1 MAVLE
6 NLEPKNVFH
15 FFEELTK
22 IPHGTFHTKQISDY
36 CVAFAK
42 ERGLEVM
49 QDDVNNVVI
58 KKPATAGYEDSE
70 PVIIQGHLDMVCVK
84 TPESSHDFEKDALQL
99 FVEDGYIGAKDTS
112 LGGDDGIAIAMAM
125 AVLDSSELEHP
136 PIEAVFTVD
145 EETGMGGAHAIDL
158 SVLKGKMLINM
169 DSEEEG
175 VLTTGCA
182 GGIEYETTIPV
193 HKEERQ
199 GTLIHV
205 RLHGLIG
212 GHSGSEIH
220 LQRGNAHKMMGRLLY
235 RLAAR
240 TDLRLTEVY
249 GGSVAN
255 VIAQEC
261 RAGIL
266 VPREDQ
272 DKCMELI
279 KEMEQIWKDEFMGEE
294 PGLCVDCK
302 IEEEAKTEAFD
313 CDSTKRV
320 IGYLLICPNGM
331 IEYSRKLKGLV
342 ETSLNVGAVRSEA
355 DAVKALFQ
363 IRSSV
368 ESRKQQLMEQL
379 EQCSAAFGGQGE
391 KMGEYP
397 AWQYKEDSRLRPLMI
412 DTYKDLFG
420 KEPIVFTIHAG
431 LECGLFL
438 GKRPDLD
445 CVSCGPNVPSVHSV
459 NERLDIAST
468 QRTWKYLTEILRR
481 CR

>member
-6 NLEPKNVFH
+6 NLEPKSVFH

-22 IPHGTFHTKQISDY
+22 IPHGTFHTKEISDY

-42 ERGLEVM
+42 ERNLEVI
-49 QDDVNNVVI
+49 QDKANNVII
-58 KKPATAGYEDSE
+58 KKPGSKGYEDCE

-84 TPESSHDFEKDALQL
+84 TPDSSHDFSKDPLKL

-125 AVLDSSELEHP
+125 AVLDSNDLAHP

-145 EETGMGGAHAIDL
+145 EETGMGGALAIDL

-193 HKEERQ
+193 KKEERK
-199 GTLIHV
+199 GTLVHV

-235 RLAAR
+235 RLAAQ
-240 TDLRLTEVY
+240 TELNLTEVY

-255 VIAQEC
+255 VISQEC
-261 RAGIL
+261 KAGIL
-266 VPREDQ
+266 IPEENL
-272 DKCMELI
+272 DKSLAVI
-279 KEMEQIWKDEFMGEE
+279 REMEQIWNDEFMGEE
-294 PGLCVDCK
+294 PGLRVDC
-302 IEEEAKTEAFD
+302 ETEKNAEVSVFD
-313 CDSTKRV
+313 AESTKRV
-320 IGYLLICPNGM
+320 IGYLMICPNGM
-331 IEYSRKLKGLV
+331 VEYSRKLKGLV
-342 ETSLNVGAVRSEA
+342 ETSLNIGVVRCEDDS
-355 DAVKALFQ
+355 VKTLYQ

-368 ESRKQQLMEQL
+368 ESRKRQLMEQL
-379 EQCSAAFGGQGE
+379 EQCASLVGGKGE
-391 KMGEYP
+391 KMSEYP

-420 KEPIVFTIHAG
+420 EEPAVSTIHAG

-438 GKRPDLD
+438 GKRSDLD

-481 CR
+481 CK

>member
-6 NLEPKNVFH
+6 NLEPKNVFC

-42 ERGLEVM
+42 ERGLEVI
-49 QDDVNNVVI
+49 QDDVNNVII
-58 KKPATAGYEDSE
+58 KKPATAGYEGSE

-84 TPESSHDFEKDALQL
+84 TPESSHDFEKDALEL
-99 FVEDGYIGAKDTS
+99 FVEDGYIGARNTS
-112 LGGDDGIAIAMAM
+112 LGGDDGIAVAMAM
-125 AVLDSSELEHP
+125 AVLDSNELEHP

-182 GGIEYETTIPV
+182 GGIEYETTLPV
-193 HKEERQ
+193 HKEEKQ
-199 GTLIHV
+199 GTLIHI
-205 RLHGLIG
+205 RLHGLTG

-266 VPREDQ
+266 VPADEM
-272 DKCMELI
+272 DKCMDLI
-279 KEMEQIWKDEFMGEE
+279 REMEQIWKDEFMGEE
-294 PGLCVDCK
+294 PGLRVECE
-302 IEEEAKTEAFD
+302 IEKETKTDVFD
-313 CDSTKRV
+313 IDSTKRV
-320 IGYLLICPNGM
+320 IGYLMICPNGM

-342 ETSLNVGAVRSEA
+342 ETSLNVGAVRCES
-355 DAVKALFQ
+355 DSVKALFQ

-379 EQCSAAFGGQGE
+379 EQCSLAFGGFGE
-391 KMGEYP
+391 KMAEYP
-397 AWQYKEDSRLRPLMI
+397 AWQYKEDSKLRPLMI

-420 KEPIVFTIHAG
+420 EEPTVFTIHAG

-468 QRTWKYLTEILRR
+468 QRTWKYLVEILKR